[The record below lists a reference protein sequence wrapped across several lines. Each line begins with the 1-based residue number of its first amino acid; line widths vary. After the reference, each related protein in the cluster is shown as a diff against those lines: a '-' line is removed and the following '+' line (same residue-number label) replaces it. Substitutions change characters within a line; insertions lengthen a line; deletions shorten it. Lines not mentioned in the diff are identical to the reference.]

1 MPLSAR
7 RTALQPIAP
16 RATLQQVSYL
26 RSQRKNQCWIFGA
39 PFSRSRTTTPQG
51 VRRIATGG
59 GNGFHAAHLIV
70 LWNRNDSPGL
80 LGLGWRGRNAVRSK
94 QPEFQSERVMG
105 EVCLGVAVAGVET
118 LIVMA
123 IAILLM

>member
-1 MPLSAR
+1 M
-7 RTALQPIAP
+7 
-16 RATLQQVSYL
+16 
-26 RSQRKNQCWIFGA
+26 
-39 PFSRSRTTTPQG
+39 
-51 VRRIATGG
+51 
-59 GNGFHAAHLIV
+59 
-70 LWNRNDSPGL
+70 
-80 LGLGWRGRNAVRSK
+80 RSK